1 MRTLNTQQ
9 DVNKLM
15 NINNYSHIVTSL
27 SWEEVNRR
35 THAEQEHQPT
45 RSKIQS
51 LFRQKSV
58 YNAAMEEQRTRS
70 QENSKFTAGDGSDA
84 VWHSVRDAS
93 GATSFQGYEFEETSG
108 HLKTALVGGAD
119 KGSQDVFGLGLCMA
133 MQIQTS
139 VNRDLAP
146 PQSGFRPPVKLG

>member
-58 YNAAMEEQRTRS
+58 YEQVNQLIDYRVPRPLGIDCIQT
-70 QENSKFTAGDGSDA
+70 QMVMPVHITCI
-84 VWHSVRDAS
+84 
-93 GATSFQGYEFEETSG
+93 
-108 HLKTALVGGAD
+108 LPKTAL
-119 KGSQDVFGLGLCMA
+119 KQDLQLTRSPSFGELIF
-133 MQIQTS
+133 Q
-139 VNRDLAP
+139 R
-146 PQSGFRPPVKLG
+146 